1 MTTPLRRR
9 WRRVL
14 HGSILRGQVHLDTFQ
29 SVVMSLHTDCE
40 LAVSRARTLGER
52 ARRREV
58 ADRADERSKQFFAG
72 AVALTEIR
80 LADGESSAHR
90 TETLIEHYLSW
101 RTAMSQ
107 TLDELRSPPESTT
120 QRLRNEL
127 TSLLDHFS
135 PLQLGVVIFAGLP
148 ESTYITGGTDSRL
161 GKVFAAELAWL
172 ALRGHVWFHF
182 GGQGVNENAI
192 VATRNP
198 DVADP
203 RPLAPEE
210 QALLDFLFAGA
221 EETRLAEDRPGRLGQ
236 AKQVIRLARHR
247 LAEQGGGKRHIRE
260 RARLLRSLTLVD
272 SLLRPGPGIDQWAT
286 DPELHT
292 NAYPLAVLFAQHLGP
307 GSWPSPPEEELFIP
321 SLLPLA
327 CTLAAQNVS

>member
-1 MTTPLRRR
+1 MRRR
-9 WRRVL
+9 WQRAQ
-14 HGSILRGQVHLDTFQ
+14 HGAILRGQVHLDTFQ
-29 SVVMSLHTDCE
+29 AVAESLHTDCE

-58 ADRADERSKQFFAG
+58 ANRAEERSKQFFAG
-72 AVALTEIR
+72 AVALTGIR

-101 RTAMSQ
+101 RAAMSR
-107 TLDELRSPPESTT
+107 TLEELRSPPESTT

-127 TSLLDHFS
+127 SYLLDHFS
-135 PLQLGVVIFAGLP
+135 PLQLGIAIYAGLP
-148 ESTYITGGTDSRL
+148 ESTYITGGTDVRI

-182 GGQGVNENAI
+182 GGPGVNENAI
-192 VATRNP
+192 MATRNP

-203 RPLAPEE
+203 RPLMPEE

-221 EETRLAEDRPGRLGQ
+221 EETGLAEDRPGRLGQ
-236 AKQVIRLARHR
+236 AKQAIRLARHR
-247 LAEQGGGKRHIRE
+247 LAEQEVGKRHVRE
-260 RARLLRSLTLVD
+260 RARLVRSLTLVD
-272 SLLRPGPGIDQWAT
+272 SLLRSGPGDSRWDT
-286 DPELHT
+286 DPELRKT
-292 NAYPLAVLFAQHLGP
+292 AYPLAVLFAQHIGP
-307 GSWPSPPEEELFIP
+307 GGWLSPPEEELFIP